1 MMNNITINDFDKFS
15 EIITSLE
22 ASYNKLKEISNKEK
36 DNKEKINSTETWTGY
51 SQKAMY
57 DKYNILTND
66 FDQIEYSLDVYI
78 KFLRKTLE
86 DYRLIEEEINK
97 NANLVSNELDVN
109 SEDGALWLLI

>member
-1 MMNNITINDFDKFS
+1 MKNNIAINDFDKFS

-22 ASYNKLKEISNKEK
+22 ASYNNLKEITIKEK
-36 DNKEKINSTETWTGY
+36 ENKEKINSTEIWTGY

-66 FDQIEYSLDVYI
+66 FDQIEYSLDIYI

-86 DYRLIEEEINK
+86 DYRLIDEEINK
-97 NANLVSNELDVN
+97 NALEASNELDVN
-109 SEDGALWLLI
+109 S